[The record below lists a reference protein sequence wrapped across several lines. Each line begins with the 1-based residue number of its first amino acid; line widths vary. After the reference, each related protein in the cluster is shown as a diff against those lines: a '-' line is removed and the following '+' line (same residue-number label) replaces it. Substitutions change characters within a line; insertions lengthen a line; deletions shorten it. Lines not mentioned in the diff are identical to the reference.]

1 MNSDAD
7 SLLILKQIRNQAF
20 NFQPETDLAQK
31 LFKAKNRLQIIVQDR
46 SITSQEYMDRFQN
59 AVDFVIH
66 FASSDPVYPSLVDAT
81 LIGRNLK
88 REREEKT
95 P

>member
-66 FASSDPVYPSLVDAT
+66 FASSVPVYPSLVDAT
-81 LIGRNLK
+81 LKGRNLK

>member
-1 MNSDAD
+1 
-7 SLLILKQIRNQAF
+7 
-20 NFQPETDLAQK
+20 
-31 LFKAKNRLQIIVQDR
+31 
-46 SITSQEYMDRFQN
+46 MDRFQT
-59 AVDFVIH
+59 AVDVVIH
-66 FASSDPVYPSLVDAT
+66 FASSVPVYPSLVDAT